1 MVPDTRYAILGLL
14 AREPSHGYELAIRFG
29 ELFGPGWEI
38 NRGQVYDML
47 GTLRKAGWVE
57 RVPSRRGGRESKVH
71 RITQE
76 GDEALSAWHAK
87 PCAAA
92 QSQRETIYLKFALAR
107 PQDAPHLLKSIALH
121 EQACVDLLRRY
132 TEDALRLPD
141 GASDWEKLARA
152 TIDEATTI
160 SLHGE
165 LDWLSKMRKRI
176 EGFLERTQSAT
187 GITADESSRLSGS
200 AG

>member
-14 AREPSHGYELAIRFG
+14 ARKPGHGYELAIRFG

-38 NRGQVYDML
+38 NRGQVYDIL
-47 GTLRKAGWVE
+47 RTLRKTRWAE
-57 RVPSRRGGRESKVH
+57 RVPSRGGAREPKVY
-71 RITQE
+71 RITPE
-76 GDEALSAWHAK
+76 GDQALTEWHAR

-92 QSQRETIYLKFALAR
+92 QSQRETLYLKLALAR
-107 PQDAPHLLKSIALH
+107 PQDAPHLLESIALQ

-132 TEDALRLPD
+132 TEDTPRLPE
-141 GASDWEKLARA
+141 GASEWEILARA

-160 SLHGE
+160 QLHGE

-187 GITADESSRLSGS
+187 GITGDESSTLSGS
-200 AG
+200 AA